1 VSPFDAD
8 KDEAEG
14 GKADNGGGPARPP
27 NKRARQKAETR
38 QRLLDAAAEVFLE
51 SPPLTASLDEV
62 AARAGVLRPTLFF
75 HFGSRAELMAELL
88 RHHLEQFRTRARRF
102 RPGELE
108 PYIEAYLR
116 SQRSHMVRLL
126 WRLSDVVYL
135 EDPEGPDLA
144 FLDLLDELER
154 RLASAGMSDGEAHQR
169 ALVLAY
175 AMNSMARRVAFDHA
189 TDAEI
194 KDFLDAAGALAAVR
208 VER

>member
-1 VSPFDAD
+1 MSPNDAD
-8 KDEAEG
+8 RDG
-14 GKADNGGGPARPP
+14 ADGNGAPPRPP

-38 QRLLDAAAEVFLE
+38 QRLLDAATEVFLE
-51 SPPLTASLDEV
+51 SPPMTASLDEV
-62 AARAGVLRPTLFF
+62 AARAGVSRPTLFF

-88 RHHLEQFRTRARRF
+88 RHHLESFRSRARRF

-126 WRLSDVVYL
+126 WRLSDVIYL
-135 EDPEGPDLA
+135 ESPEGPDTA

-154 RLASAGMSDGEAHQR
+154 RLVATGLNGDEAHQR

-175 AMNSMARRVAFDHA
+175 AMNSMARRVAFDQA
-189 TDAEI
+189 TDGEI
-194 KDFLDAAGALAAVR
+194 KDFLDAAGALVAVSAAR
-208 VER
+208 